1 MDILSFLANV
11 PLFKGLPADQ
21 LGRIAGIA
29 VPREYRRGEIVFSD
43 GQEANGFYVPMRG
56 RIKIF
61 KLSPEG
67 KEQVLH
73 IMGFQEPFGE
83 AAVFSGGRFPAYA
96 QALEESLLIFF
107 PASAFV
113 DLTRHDPT
121 LAMNMLAL
129 LSRRLKEFA
138 GLVEQLSLKEVPGR
152 LASYLIYESDRAAGA
167 ALIEL
172 DIPKTLLANVLGTIP
187 ETVSRVLGKMASEG
201 IIEVE
206 GRRIR
211 LLERK
216 KLEALSQGASF
227 SDEGRAAAGS
237 GLSPDA
243 RGYYDDKAGSHTV
256 HRKVR

>member
-1 MDILSFLANV
+1 MNTFSFLANV
-11 PLFKGLPADQ
+11 PLFKGLPANQ

-43 GQEANGFYVPMRG
+43 GEEANGFYVPMRG

-61 KLSPEG
+61 KLSSEG

-83 AAVFSGGRFPAYA
+83 AAVFSGGRFPAHA

-107 PASAFV
+107 PAPAFV

-187 ETVSRVLGKMASEG
+187 ETISRVLGKMAAEG

-216 KLEALSQGASF
+216 KLQELSQGASF
-227 SDEGRAAAGS
+227 YDEGRAGVVS
-237 GLSPDA
+237 GLSPDV
-243 RGYYDDKAGSHTV
+243 RG
-256 HRKVR
+256 

>member
-1 MDILSFLANV
+1 MTWVKERKGFTDALGVPFHAAVWYVSSMDILSFVANV

-21 LGRIAGIA
+21 LDRIAGIG
-29 VPREYRRGEIVFSD
+29 VPRVYRRGEIVFSD
-43 GQEANGFYVPMRG
+43 GEEANGFYVAMRG

-83 AAVFSGGRFPAYA
+83 AAVFIGGKFPAHA

-107 PASAFV
+107 PASAFLH
-113 DLTRHDPT
+113 LTRNDPT

-129 LSRRLKEFA
+129 LSQRLKQFA

-152 LASYLIYESDRAAGA
+152 LASYLIYLSDRAQGA
-167 ALIEL
+167 DLVEL

-187 ETVSRVLGKMASEG
+187 ETVSRVLGKMTSEG
-201 IIEVE
+201 LIEVE

-216 KLEALSQGASF
+216 KLETLSRG
-227 SDEGRAAAGS
+227 EG
-237 GLSPDA
+237 
-243 RGYYDDKAGSHTV
+243 
-256 HRKVR
+256 